1 MIFFVDEVQNIVDKA
16 CKEMA
21 MERMIKDLNVTWK
34 TMEFEHEEHKRTGS
48 KLLRASEDLIET
60 LEENQVQVQN
70 MLTSKFIGYFLEE
83 ISKWQKTLCLVDHVI
98 TLWFD
103 VQRTWSHLESIFVG
117 SEDIRLQLP
126 ADSQRFDETNLVFS
140 RLMEE
145 MSKVPLV
152 IEATSRPGLAEEL
165 EKIQSNLSLCE
176 KALAEYLEAK
186 RLAFPRFYFASSAD
200 LLDILS
206 NGNQPLLVAKHLT
219 KLFDSMA
226 KLTMKEEDGVLT
238 NVAVKMTAKDGEEVS
253 FSESCVCDGQV
264 EKWLNRLMQTMRS
277 TIRYQFTQAML
288 TYEETPREKWLFY
301 YPAQVS
307 LAGTQIWWTSEVSS
321 AFNRL
326 EEGYENSLKDYYKKQ
341 IGQLNHLITLLL
353 GSLSKGDRQKVM
365 TICTIDVHS
374 RDVVSKMITQ
384 KIESSLSFC
393 WQSQLRHRWDEE
405 EDDCYANSN

>member
-1 MIFFVDEVQNIVDKA
+1 M
-16 CKEMA
+16 
-21 MERMIKDLNVTWK
+21 
-34 TMEFEHEEHKRTGS
+34 
-48 KLLRASEDLIET
+48 
-60 LEENQVQVQN
+60 
-70 MLTSKFIGYFLEE
+70 
-83 ISKWQKTLCLVDHVI
+83 
-98 TLWFD
+98 
-103 VQRTWSHLESIFVG
+103 
-117 SEDIRLQLP
+117 
-126 ADSQRFDETNLVFS
+126 
-140 RLMEE
+140 
-145 MSKVPLV
+145 
-152 IEATSRPGLAEEL
+152 
-165 EKIQSNLSLCE
+165 
-176 KALAEYLEAK
+176 
-186 RLAFPRFYFASSAD
+186 
-200 LLDILS
+200 
-206 NGNQPLLVAKHLT
+206 AKHLT

-405 EDDCYANSN
+405 EDDCYANSK